1 MTDNYK
7 LYRKKWL
14 ELTRGGMSPEQAD
27 VTAQEFTEELEEE
40 YVDECT
46 QNYMELYKSK
56 YG

>member
-1 MTDNYK
+1 MTNNYK
-7 LYRKKWL
+7 LYRKKWM
-14 ELTRGGMSPEQAD
+14 ELTRGGMSPQQAD